1 MNSRFSVSLT
11 RYFGSLVVISGHILS
26 SLLND
31 IYVFSIKVNNKVDG
45 EVDKEKVKDINR
57 KKGEIFYLNLKML
70 EEEKPTQIIVRILV
84 FGLHQVMLTRL
95 RRHQGL
101 VLDHCKN
108 EHRHK
113 YRNT

>member
-1 MNSRFSVSLT
+1 
-11 RYFGSLVVISGHILS
+11 
-26 SLLND
+26 
-31 IYVFSIKVNNKVDG
+31 
-45 EVDKEKVKDINR
+45 
-57 KKGEIFYLNLKML
+57 ML

>member
-1 MNSRFSVSLT
+1 
-11 RYFGSLVVISGHILS
+11 
-26 SLLND
+26 
-31 IYVFSIKVNNKVDG
+31 
-45 EVDKEKVKDINR
+45 
-57 KKGEIFYLNLKML
+57 ML

-108 EHRHK
+108 EHRNKYKIHK
-113 YRNT
+113 YLDHCTGNDHEEKNTLGLHGAVDRLLLSVHHIQYENNSQE